1 MAYMAFG
8 GIMFKKTTIYLSLE
22 EISLLKKRAT
32 TDGVTMAEAIR
43 LSIKESCR
51 PKTEEEA
58 RIWNSLDKIWAK
70 TAKISSKK
78 IDTLVGKAVKEVRS
92 DKKTTSRSRH
102 KRNP

>member
-1 MAYMAFG
+1 ML
-8 GIMFKKTTIYLSLE
+8 KKTTVYLSLE

-51 PKTEEEA
+51 PKTEEESQ
-58 RIWNSLDKIWAK
+58 IWDSLDKIWAK

-78 IDTLVGKAVKEVRS
+78 METLVEKAVKEVRS
-92 DKKTTSRSRH
+92 EKKIISRSRH
-102 KRNP
+102 KRIP